1 MNGKYMPQ
9 CIYAITKNF
18 TKVEVSSK
26 FLGGKS
32 YLINAV
38 SSKNFAKKL
47 WKMMRKVI
55 FFSVIEF
62 SAFNLDALHAI
73 KLHKLKI

>member
-1 MNGKYMPQ
+1 MEND
-9 CIYAITKNF
+9 
-18 TKVEVSSK
+18 E
-26 FLGGKS
+26 KS
-32 YLINAV
+32 D
-38 SSKNFAKKL
+38 
-47 WKMMRKVI
+47 

>member
-9 CIYAITKNF
+9 CIYAITKIF
-18 TKVEVSSK
+18 TEVEVSSK

-32 YLINAV
+32 YLFNAV
-38 SSKNFAKKL
+38 SNYGKWWKK
-47 WKMMRKVI
+47 W

-73 KLHKLKI
+73 KLHILKIWF

>member
-1 MNGKYMPQ
+1 MEND
-9 CIYAITKNF
+9 
-18 TKVEVSSK
+18 E
-26 FLGGKS
+26 KS
-32 YLINAV
+32 E
-38 SSKNFAKKL
+38 F
-47 WKMMRKVI
+47 